1 MRRVVLFAAMMLC
14 GCASS
19 PPLPSPTPQSQSP
32 TDVRPLTATEK
43 AALRMSLASGMK
55 NPGAMQFRWMPVA
68 SVSGSATADYCAL
81 INGKPFRAVINRNS
95 KGEFDSGKIIRIQED
110 DAGSDAWVTE
120 DINKNMR
127 DFCQRAGYSDF
138 SQAH

>member
-1 MRRVVLFAAMMLC
+1 M
-14 GCASS
+14 
-19 PPLPSPTPQSQSP
+19 
-32 TDVRPLTATEK
+32 
-43 AALRMSLASGMK
+43 ASGMK

>member
-19 PPLPSPTPQSQSP
+19 LPSPTPQQSQSP

-43 AALRMSLASGMK
+43 AALRKTLASGMK
-55 NPGAMQFRWMPVA
+55 NPDTTQFRWMPVA

-95 KGEFDSGKIIRIQED
+95 KGEFDSGKIVRIQED

-120 DINKNMR
+120 DVNKNMR